1 MKSIE
6 QTNQLAV
13 DKAVNA
19 EYHDGELFLN
29 LPRVRNC
36 NISAF
41 QFRPCNV
48 PDPSLQPLS
57 RSSLTVYHL
66 PLAVDHPPIVGF
78 SQAFYNIDKGT
89 T

>member
-41 QFRPCNV
+41 QFRPRNV
-48 PDPSLQPLS
+48 PNPLLQPS
-57 RSSLTVYHL
+57 ARSSSTVDYL
-66 PLAVDHPPIVGF
+66 PLAVDHPSIVGF
-78 SQAFYNIDKGT
+78 SQALYNIDKGT

>member
-6 QTNQLAV
+6 QTDQLAI

-19 EYHDGELFLN
+19 EYHDGLLLLN
-29 LPRVRNC
+29 LPHKRNY

-41 QFRPCNV
+41 QFGPCNV
-48 PDPSLQPLS
+48 PNPLLQPSS
-57 RSSLTVYHL
+57 RSSSTVDYL
-66 PLAVDHPPIVGF
+66 PLAVDHPPIIGF
-78 SQAFYNIDKGT
+78 SQALYNIDKAT